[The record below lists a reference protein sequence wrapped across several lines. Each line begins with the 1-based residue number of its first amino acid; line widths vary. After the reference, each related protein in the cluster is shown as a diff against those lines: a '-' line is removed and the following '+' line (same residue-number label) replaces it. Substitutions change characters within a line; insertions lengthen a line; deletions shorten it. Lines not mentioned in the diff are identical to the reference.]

1 MNITGNYVDH
11 IPLNDANDAY
21 APAYVLVNIRAGY
34 RTTIQEQL
42 QLELFAGVDNVMDE
56 TYSLGNDLN
65 AFGRRYYNTAP
76 PRKYDVCMIVK
87 SQIKSRK

>member
-1 MNITGNYVDH
+1 VNITGNYVDH

-65 AFGRRYYNTAP
+65 AFGRRYYNIAP
-76 PRKYDVCMIVK
+76 PRNYALGLVVK
-87 SQIKSRK
+87 SLFKSRK